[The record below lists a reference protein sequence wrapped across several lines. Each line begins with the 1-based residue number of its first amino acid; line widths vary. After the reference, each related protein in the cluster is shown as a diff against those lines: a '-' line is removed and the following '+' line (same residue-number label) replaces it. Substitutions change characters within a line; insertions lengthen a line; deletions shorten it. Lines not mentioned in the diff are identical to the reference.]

1 MAVNR
6 KPKSCEARAV
16 GCQPGR
22 WEVRYHAPA
31 MKLWQGLRNR
41 IVMLA
46 IGAAVLLFV
55 VVLVVFEAI
64 RRGEASAALA
74 QQAALVSDV
83 VGELVGELVVA
94 RDRAQIEAT
103 LGGLVSRGQ
112 ILGVVVLNAQRT
124 VIATAPGWLRKES
137 RLTVW
142 PGDDARVVMLEL
154 RGFPALAHFQP
165 LVARGEIAGGLWLV
179 LNREPLVAANR
190 RFHTVALLLLVG
202 LVGFCMVLATI
213 GAESLVRPLD
223 ELGDTVAA
231 LGRGELGTRHEAR
244 GPEELARLGR
254 RVNRMAEQLEA
265 SQAALTRL
273 ASDLDRQVRER
284 TRELEESSRRFA
296 AIANTDPLT
305 GLVNRRGLE
314 IELDR
319 YLSLSRRNQQPLA
332 IIMMDLD
339 NFKTYND
346 RCGHLSG
353 DTVLRAV
360 AAALRGRAR
369 ASDVVA
375 RWGGDEFCLLI
386 PATDPEG
393 ALAATRRFVIAVL
406 EAMADLSR
414 ADVSAVLGASA
425 GVSCYPED
433 GEEAV
438 ELIARADAALY
449 KVKASGGSGVL
460 RASPQWAET

>member
-1 MAVNR
+1 
-6 KPKSCEARAV
+6 
-16 GCQPGR
+16 
-22 WEVRYHAPA
+22 
-31 MKLWQGLRNR
+31 MKLWLRLRNR
-41 IVMLA
+41 IVLLA
-46 IGAAVLLFV
+46 IGTAVLLFAA
-55 VVLVVFEAI
+55 VLVVFEVL
-64 RRGEASAALA
+64 RRGEAASALV

-83 VGELVGELVVA
+83 LGELVGEGAVA
-94 RDRAQIEAT
+94 GDRTQVESRLAAF
-103 LGGLVSRGQ
+103 VSRGQ
-112 ILGVVVLNAQRT
+112 VLGVAVLDARHRVVACEPR
-124 VIATAPGWLRKES
+124 WLRKEG
-137 RLTVW
+137 RLSVW
-142 PGDDARVVMLEL
+142 PDDDARVVMLEL
-154 RGFPALAHFQP
+154 RGFPALAYFQP
-165 LVARGEIAGGLWLV
+165 LVVKDEVAGGTWLV
-179 LNREPLVAANR
+179 LNRESLVAANR

-231 LGRGELGTRHEAR
+231 LGRGDLALRHEVR
-244 GPEELARLGR
+244 GPEELARLAR

-265 SQAALTRL
+265 SQAALSRL
-273 ASDLDRQVRER
+273 AADLDRQVRER

-305 GLVNRRGLE
+305 GLTNRRGLE

-332 IIMMDLD
+332 VIMMDLD

-353 DTVLRAV
+353 DTVLKAV

-375 RWGGDEFCLLI
+375 RWGGDEFCILI

-425 GVSCYPED
+425 GLACYPED
-433 GEEAV
+433 GEEAA

>member
-1 MAVNR
+1 
-6 KPKSCEARAV
+6 
-16 GCQPGR
+16 
-22 WEVRYHAPA
+22 

-46 IGAAVLLFV
+46 IGASVVLFA
-55 VVLVVFEAI
+55 VVLVVFEVI
-64 RRGEASAALA
+64 RRDEAKAALE

-83 VGELVGELVVA
+83 VGEMVGEAVVTGEKA
-94 RDRAQIEAT
+94 RVESR

-112 ILGVVVLNAQRT
+112 VLGVVVLDAQRR
-124 VIATAPGWLRKES
+124 VLAAEPRWLRKEA
-137 RLTVW
+137 RLSVW
-142 PGDDARVVMLEL
+142 PRDEDRLVSLEL
-154 RGFPALAHFQP
+154 RGIPALARFQP
-165 LVARGEIAGGLWLV
+165 LVVKEDVAGGTWLAFD
-179 LNREPLVAANR
+179 REPLLAANR
-190 RFHTVALLLLVG
+190 RFYTVALLLLVG
-202 LVGFCMVLATI
+202 LVGVSMVLATI

-231 LGRGELGTRHEAR
+231 LGRGELGTRHDVR
-244 GPEELARLGR
+244 GPDELARLGR

-265 SQAALTRL
+265 SQAALSRL
-273 ASDLDRQVRER
+273 AADLDRQVRER

-305 GLVNRRGLE
+305 GLTNRRGLE

-332 IIMMDLD
+332 VIMMDLD

-353 DTVLRAV
+353 DTVLKAV

-375 RWGGDEFCLLI
+375 RWGGDEFCILI
-386 PATDPEG
+386 PATDPDG

-425 GVSCYPED
+425 GVACYPDD
-433 GEEAV
+433 GEEAA

>member
-1 MAVNR
+1 
-6 KPKSCEARAV
+6 
-16 GCQPGR
+16 
-22 WEVRYHAPA
+22 

-46 IGAAVLLFV
+46 IGAGVLLFA
-55 VVLVVFEAI
+55 VVLAVFEVI
-64 RRGEASAALA
+64 RRGEAAAALA
-74 QQAALVSDV
+74 QQAAVISDAI
-83 VGELVGELVVA
+83 GELVGEHVLAGNKDQVES
-94 RDRAQIEAT
+94 R

-112 ILGVVVLNAQRT
+112 VLGVVVLDAQRR
-124 VIATAPGWLRKES
+124 VLAAEPRWLRKEG
-137 RLTVW
+137 RLVVW
-142 PGDDARVVMLEL
+142 PGDNGRIVKLEL
-154 RGFPALAHFQP
+154 RGFPASAHFQP
-165 LVARGEIAGGLWLV
+165 LLVREEMAGGIWLV
-179 LNREPLVAANR
+179 LNREPMVAADR
-190 RFHTVALLLLVG
+190 RFFTVALLLLVG
-202 LVGFCMVLATI
+202 LVGVCMVLATI
-213 GAESLVRPLD
+213 GAEGLVRPLE
-223 ELGDTVAA
+223 ELGETVAA
-231 LGRGELGTRHEAR
+231 LGRGELATRHEVR
-244 GPEELARLGR
+244 GPEELARLAR

-265 SQAALTRL
+265 SQAALSRL
-273 ASDLDRQVRER
+273 AADLDRQVRER

-305 GLVNRRGLE
+305 GLTNRRGLE

-332 IIMMDLD
+332 VIMMDLD

-353 DTVLRAV
+353 DTVLKAV

-386 PATDPEG
+386 PATDPDG

-425 GVSCYPED
+425 GVACYPED
-433 GEEAV
+433 GEEAS

>member
-1 MAVNR
+1 
-6 KPKSCEARAV
+6 
-16 GCQPGR
+16 
-22 WEVRYHAPA
+22 

-46 IGAAVLLFV
+46 IGASVLLFAA
-55 VVLVVFEAI
+55 VLVVFEVI
-64 RRGEASAALA
+64 RRSEATTALE

-83 VGELVGELVVA
+83 VGEMLGGA
-94 RDRAQIEAT
+94 MGNADKGQIESR
-103 LGGLVSRGQ
+103 LRGLVSRGQ
-112 ILGVVVLNAQRT
+112 VLGVVVLDAGKRVLAAEPT
-124 VIATAPGWLRKES
+124 WLRKDS
-137 RLTVW
+137 QLSVW
-142 PGDDARVVMLEL
+142 PAERQRVVGTEL
-154 RGFPALAHFQP
+154 RGLPAMAFFQP
-165 LVARGEIAGGLWLV
+165 VLLKDETVGGTWLV
-179 LNREPLVAANR
+179 FDRELLLAANR

-202 LVGFCMVLATI
+202 LVGVCMVLATI

-231 LGRGELGTRHEAR
+231 VGRGEMGTRCDVR

-265 SQAALTRL
+265 SQSALSRL

-284 TRELEESSRRFA
+284 TRELEEASRRFA

-305 GLVNRRGLE
+305 GLINRRGLE

-332 IIMMDLD
+332 VIMMDLD

-353 DTVLRAV
+353 DTVLKAV

-393 ALAATRRFVIAVL
+393 ALTATRRFVIAVL

-425 GVSCYPED
+425 GLACYPED
-433 GEEAV
+433 GEEAA

>member
-1 MAVNR
+1 M
-6 KPKSCEARAV
+6 
-16 GCQPGR
+16 
-22 WEVRYHAPA
+22 
-31 MKLWQGLRNR
+31 MFWQRLRNR
-41 IVMLA
+41 IVLLA
-46 IGAAVLLFV
+46 IGAAVVLFA
-55 VVLVVFEAI
+55 VVLAVVEVMRRSEA
-64 RRGEASAALA
+64 AAALA

-83 VGELVGELVVA
+83 LGELLGEPVLA
-94 RDRAQIEAT
+94 RDRAQVESK

-112 ILGVVVLNAQRT
+112 ILGVVVFDVERRVLAAEPR
-124 VIATAPGWLRKES
+124 WLRKEE
-137 RLTVW
+137 RLSAW
-142 PGDDARVVMLEL
+142 PRDAARAITLEL
-154 RGFPALAHFQP
+154 RGYPALGHFQP
-165 LVARGEIAGGLWLV
+165 LVVRDEVAGGTWLV
-179 LNREPLVAANR
+179 LNREPLVAAER
-190 RFHTVALLLLVG
+190 RFYTAAFLLLVG
-202 LVGFCMVLATI
+202 LVGVCMVLATI

-223 ELGDTVAA
+223 ELGETVAA
-231 LGRGELGTRHEAR
+231 LGRGELGTRHEVR
-244 GPEELARLGR
+244 GPEELARLAR

-265 SQAALTRL
+265 SQAALSRL
-273 ASDLDRQVRER
+273 AADLDRQVRER

-305 GLVNRRGLE
+305 GLTNRRGLE

-332 IIMMDLD
+332 VIMMDLD

-353 DTVLRAV
+353 DTVLKAV

-375 RWGGDEFCLLI
+375 RWGGDEFCILI

-425 GVSCYPED
+425 GLACYPED
-433 GEEAV
+433 GEEAA